1 MDTISS
7 TCLQPFKTFST
18 VVSALANIHPYAQM
32 ALWVLTSA
40 AQVIINQ
47 ATLDS
52 SVSSLFFKVKS
63 VYEFLLEGDT
73 LANLAAMEDP
83 LARISRVI
91 SNCTQFIKNYSETK
105 NFWKRLRKN
114 VMSET
119 QIAVADY
126 NNALEELMQQ
136 YRDRAV
142 RDIHVNVYRVLEDL
156 NLDGMTY
163 AADVGLKT
171 TKKCLEG
178 TRKEMLKEIVDWIH
192 DPDVNASR
200 IMWLHGQAGKGK
212 SAIAHTIAMWSKNVG
227 ELGSCFCFARD
238 RQTERLENKML
249 STIARD
255 LANHDPTFR
264 RVLARA
270 IEDDNTLRTTTDVM
284 QQWERLLLG
293 PLSKVS
299 GGMVGNVVLVIDAL
313 DESGADSSRKDI
325 LSVLT
330 SSEAASLPSNFR
342 ILLTSRSLSD
352 VMTALCSVQHVK
364 VVSLDD
370 VPVTFAERD
379 IRLYVSKEVKGFRG
393 IGEREI
399 EDITLKADGLFEW
412 ARLAWEGETLL
423 DSTYRAILEGA
434 VGRKPKALT
443 RFRSMMQQILCTL
456 QPLPMG
462 ALHTMRLCFT
472 HEHDRFDV
480 AIILD
485 YMGSLLSGVTD
496 HTNPI
501 RPLHASFYD
510 FLTDC
515 TRSEDYFV
523 GKLDIQTDLAIAS
536 LRILD
541 HGLYF
546 NICEL
551 ESSYLLNSEVLD
563 LAERVKAKISPHLSY
578 SCCFWAKHLQAT
590 KFDPVLARHVKDLV
604 GSEKMMF
611 WFEAMSLLGTL
622 GNAAIA
628 LSCAVGWLQVKEYE
642 DARAL
647 ARDGMKFI
655 HNFCIAP
662 TASTPHLYMSALAF
676 TPQNSVLYRTLKP
689 KFPWIARVAEG
700 HYQDWPAAQIL
711 FQGHTDWVTSVAF
724 SPDGTRIV
732 SGSGDET
739 VRVW

>member
-1 MDTISS
+1 
-7 TCLQPFKTFST
+7 
-18 VVSALANIHPYAQM
+18 
-32 ALWVLTSA
+32 
-40 AQVIINQ
+40 
-47 ATLDS
+47 
-52 SVSSLFFKVKS
+52 
-63 VYEFLLEGDT
+63 
-73 LANLAAMEDP
+73 
-83 LARISRVI
+83 
-91 SNCTQFIKNYSETK
+91 
-105 NFWKRLRKN
+105 
-114 VMSET
+114 MSET
-119 QIAVADY
+119 QIAVADH
-126 NNALEELMQQ
+126 NNALDELMQQ

-163 AADVGLKT
+163 AGDVGLKT

-178 TRKEMLKEIVDWIH
+178 TRKEVLQEIVNWIH
-192 DPDVNASR
+192 DPDVNTPR

-212 SAIAHTIAMWSKNVG
+212 SAIAHTIALWSKNVG

-412 ARLAWEGETLL
+412 ARLACEFIRPSAGETSEERFDNLMEHTSGEGETLL

-510 FLTDC
+510 FLTDR

-590 KFDPVLARHVKDLV
+590 RFDPVLAGHVKDLV

-622 GNAAIA
+622 GNAAFA
-628 LSCAVGWLQVKEYE
+628 LSCAVRWLE
-642 DARAL
+642 
-647 ARDGMKFI
+647 
-655 HNFCIAP
+655 
-662 TASTPHLYMSALAF
+662 
-676 TPQNSVLYRTLKP
+676 
-689 KFPWIARVAEG
+689 
-700 HYQDWPAAQIL
+700 
-711 FQGHTDWVTSVAF
+711 
-724 SPDGTRIV
+724 V
-732 SGSGDET
+732 S
-739 VRVW
+739 R